1 MNRYESA
8 KEMLKKF
15 QDENRMTELMVI
27 QEELKTYPFGDVWE
41 EYLSQCNVPNG
52 EECMDIIKAYEKDVL
67 LKR

>member
-1 MNRYESA
+1 
-8 KEMLKKF
+8 
-15 QDENRMTELMVI
+15 MTELMVI

-41 EYLSQCNVPNG
+41 EYLRQCNVPNG